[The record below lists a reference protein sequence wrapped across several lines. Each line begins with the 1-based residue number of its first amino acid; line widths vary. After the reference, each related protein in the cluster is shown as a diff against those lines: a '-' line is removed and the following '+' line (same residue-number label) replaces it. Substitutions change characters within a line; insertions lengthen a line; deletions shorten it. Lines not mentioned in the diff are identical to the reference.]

1 MAGGVAGVQP
11 SGENFDVIVI
21 GAGPGGYVAAIRAAQ
36 LGLKTACV
44 ESRTTL
50 GGTCLN
56 VGCIPSKALL
66 QSSEA
71 YSEVQHKVSEHGV
84 KVSGVSLDL
93 KQMLK
98 RKNDIVAGLTR
109 GVEGLFKKNKVTWL
123 RGHGRFLSTSAEG
136 VVVAVDALEG
146 GSKSYVARNVIIAT
160 GSEPVELKSI
170 APFDGE
176 FIIHSTHA
184 LAMEKVPKHL
194 VVVGAGVIGLEMGSV
209 WKRLGAKVTVIEAA
223 PKVLPPMDNAVSA
236 AMQKILVKQGF
247 EFLLGAKLTGAQVK
261 GKQVNVAFEHDGQ
274 KKELVADKVLVAVGR
289 RPNTTGL
296 GLEAIGLALQP
307 NGRVPVDAHFK
318 TPVAGV
324 YAIGDVIDGVMLAHK
339 AEDEG
344 MAAAEIIAGKSGHVN
359 YEAIP
364 NVVYTWPE
372 VASVGRT
379 EEQCKAEGIDVRIGQ
394 FPFLANGRAKCLGET
409 DGFVKIIADARTDR
423 LLGFHVIGPNAS
435 ELIAEGAIAF
445 EFGGSAEDLAR
456 STHAH
461 PTLAEVIKEAAL
473 SVDKRAIHI

>member
-1 MAGGVAGVQP
+1 MVAGVASVQS
-11 SGENFDVIVI
+11 SGESFDVIVI

-36 LGLKTACV
+36 LGLKTACI
-44 ESRTTL
+44 ESRGTL

-71 YSEVQHKVSEHGV
+71 YSEVQHKIADHGV
-84 KVSGVSLDL
+84 KVTGVSLDL
-93 KQMLK
+93 KQMMK
-98 RKNDIVAGLTR
+98 RKDDIVAGLTR

-123 RGHGRFLSTSAEG
+123 RGHGRFIAPGTI
-136 VVVAVDALEG
+136 AVDAEDG
-146 GSKSYVARNVIIAT
+146 SSKSYAAKNVIIAT

-176 FIIHSTHA
+176 FVIHSTHA
-184 LAMEKVPKHL
+184 LAMDRVPKHL

-209 WKRLGAKVTVIEAA
+209 WKRLGAKITVIEAA
-223 PKVLPPMDNAVSA
+223 PKVLPPMDNAVST

-247 EFLLGAKLTGAQVK
+247 EFLLGAKLTGTKVK
-261 GKQVNVAFEHDGQ
+261 GKQVTVEFEHDGQ
-274 KKELVADKVLVAVGR
+274 KKELTADKVLVAVGR
-289 RPNTTGL
+289 RPNTARL
-296 GLEAIGLALQP
+296 GLETIGLNLQP

-324 YAIGDVIDGVMLAHK
+324 YAIGDVIDGAMLAHK

-344 MAAAEIIAGKSGHVN
+344 IAVSEIIAGKAGHVN

-379 EEQCKAEGIDVRIGQ
+379 EEQCKSEGLEVRIGQ
-394 FPFLANGRAKCLGET
+394 FPFLANGRAKCIGDT
-409 DGFVKIIADARTDR
+409 DGFVKIIADAKTDR

>member
-1 MAGGVAGVQP
+1 MAIEGSNNP
-11 SGENFDVIVI
+11 SDKDNSQFDLIVI

-44 ESRTTL
+44 ESRGTL

-71 YSEVQHKVSEHGV
+71 FSEVQNKISEHGI

-93 KQMLK
+93 AQMLK
-98 RKNDIVAGLTR
+98 RKDDIVKGLTK

-123 RGHGRFLSTSAEG
+123 QGHGRFAG
-136 VVVAVDALEG
+136 KNQVVVDAPDG
-146 GSKSYVARNVIIAT
+146 TSKSYQAKNFIIAT
-160 GSEPVELKSI
+160 GSEPIELKAI
-170 APFDGE
+170 APFDQK
-176 FIIHSTHA
+176 FIINSTDA
-184 LAMEKVPKHL
+184 LALEKVPEHM
-194 VVVGAGVIGLEMGSV
+194 VVIGAGVIGLEMGSV

-223 PKVLPPMDNAVSA
+223 DKVLPPMDGSVSA
-236 AMQKILVKQGF
+236 AMQKILTKQGF
-247 EFLLGAKLTGAQVK
+247 EFLLNAKLTGAKVE
-261 GKQVNVAFEHDGQ
+261 GKQVKVMFDHEG
-274 KKELVADKVLVAVGR
+274 KKKDLMADKVLIAVGR
-289 RPNTTGL
+289 RPNTYKL
-296 GLEAIGLALQP
+296 GLETIGLALQP
-307 NGRVPVDAHFK
+307 NGRVPVDSHFR
-318 TPVAGV
+318 TPVDSV
-324 YAIGDVIDGVMLAHK
+324 YAIGDVIDGLMLAHK

-372 VASVGRT
+372 VASVGMT
-379 EEQCKAEGIDVRIGQ
+379 EEQCKSKGFDVRIGQ
-394 FPFLANGRAKCLGET
+394 FPFAANGRAKCLGQT
-409 DGFVKIIADARTDR
+409 DGFVKIIADAKTDR
-423 LLGFHVIGPNAS
+423 LLGFHIVGPNAS
-435 ELIAEGAIAF
+435 ELIAEGVIAF

-456 STHAH
+456 SSHAH
-461 PTLAEVIKEAAL
+461 PTLAETIKEAAL